1 MTLLKKTASFV
12 LAAAMLA
19 GCGSAASTASTA
31 ASTTSAAAA
40 SSGSGNILT
49 IATTNQLSTLNPLQ
63 MNWNFVDMY
72 ATSLE
77 FLPLA
82 VLDDNYEFTPMLV
95 ESITT
100 DDNLTFHV
108 KVADNAAWS
117 DGEPVTSDDI
127 IWTILKMTSP
137 AVANTH
143 FDFSMIKGL
152 ESGLSEE
159 GADSVEGLV
168 KVDDKDLDIVLNRP
182 MALSTFLNNL
192 ATWILILP
200 KHALEDIPDDQ
211 LVGNAW
217 FNAPTVVSG
226 PYMATEEDLAHYVTY
241 KANENYFLG
250 APKIETVNLQV
261 YDGSSVL
268 AALQTG
274 DVQFVHPAI
283 CDIPYQDRDAVENLD
298 GFTVTY
304 AKPITNEMTF
314 FNCHNLP
321 DVNLRKAIV
330 EAIDRD
336 TIVSSLLPNN
346 GQRGDGWI
354 PQADT
359 TFYDASAMETIPYD
373 PEDAKALLAQSDYNG
388 ETLEWYVN
396 SGDSVL
402 VNAATIAQQNLLA
415 VGINVEIQ
423 TVDFDTLTGQI
434 AGSDKYDMFSVQYT
448 ITPIDYYADV
458 NSLANAV
465 YGPQED
471 TDEPE
476 RSWTGDFYSDEFND
490 ILQATQTAD
499 SDQLKQLYIQMQN
512 FTVENV
518 PMFSLYFLG
527 SAGVVSDRLSNAT
540 PSFFGAFNN
549 IQDWELN

>member
-72 ATSLE
+72 ATGLE

-168 KVDDKDLDIVLNRP
+168 KVDDKDLDGV
-182 MALSTFLNNL
+182 MDM
-192 ATWILILP
+192 LP
-200 KHALEDIPDDQ
+200 KDAI
-211 LVGNAW
+211 
-217 FNAPTVVSG
+217 
-226 PYMATEEDLAHYVTY
+226 Y
-241 KANENYFLG
+241 YFTQPQCKR
-250 APKIETVNLQV
+250 AFSVKKIAAEGEKHHLKGKSYETVGKAYEAALADAKKDDFIFV
-261 YDGSSVL
+261 GGSSYVVADL
-268 AALQTG
+268 LE
-274 DVQFVHPAI
+274 HL
-283 CDIPYQDRDAVENLD
+283 QDRV
-298 GFTVTY
+298 
-304 AKPITNEMTF
+304 
-314 FNCHNLP
+314 
-321 DVNLRKAIV
+321 
-330 EAIDRD
+330 
-336 TIVSSLLPNN
+336 
-346 GQRGDGWI
+346 
-354 PQADT
+354 
-359 TFYDASAMETIPYD
+359 
-373 PEDAKALLAQSDYNG
+373 
-388 ETLEWYVN
+388 
-396 SGDSVL
+396 
-402 VNAATIAQQNLLA
+402 
-415 VGINVEIQ
+415 
-423 TVDFDTLTGQI
+423 
-434 AGSDKYDMFSVQYT
+434 
-448 ITPIDYYADV
+448 
-458 NSLANAV
+458 
-465 YGPQED
+465 
-471 TDEPE
+471 
-476 RSWTGDFYSDEFND
+476 
-490 ILQATQTAD
+490 
-499 SDQLKQLYIQMQN
+499 
-512 FTVENV
+512 
-518 PMFSLYFLG
+518 
-527 SAGVVSDRLSNAT
+527 
-540 PSFFGAFNN
+540 
-549 IQDWELN
+549 

>member
-1 MTLLKKTASFV
+1 MALLKKTASLV

-19 GCGSAASTASTA
+19 GCGSAATASSPAASQASGTA
-31 ASTTSAAAA
+31 AA
-40 SSGSGNILT
+40 GSDNILT

-82 VLDDNYEFTPMLV
+82 VLDSNYEFKKMLV
-95 ESITT
+95 DSITT

-108 KVADNAAWS
+108 KVADNATWS

-127 IWTILKMTSP
+127 IWTMMKMTSP

-152 ESGLSEE
+152 ESGMSEE
-159 GADSVEGLV
+159 GAESVEGLV
-168 KVDDKDLDIVLNRP
+168 KVDDKNLDIIMNRP
-182 MALSTFLNNL
+182 MALPTFINNL
-192 ATWILILP
+192 ATWVLILP
-200 KHALEDIPDDQ
+200 KHALENIPDDQ

-226 PYMATEEDLAHYVTY
+226 PYMAQEEDLAHYVTY
-241 KANENYFLG
+241 KANANYFLG

-261 YDGSSVL
+261 YDGSSIL
-268 AALQTG
+268 AALKTG

-283 CDIPYQDRDAVENLD
+283 CDIPYQDRDAVASLD

-321 DVNLRKAIV
+321 DVNLRRAIV

-359 TFYDASAMETIPYD
+359 NFYNASEMETIPYD
-373 PEDAKALLAQSDYNG
+373 VDDAKALLAKSDYNG

-396 SGDSVL
+396 SGDTVL

-415 VGINVEIQ
+415 AGINVEIQ

-458 NSLANAV
+458 YSLASVV
-465 YGPQED
+465 YGTDED
-471 TDEPE
+471 TDEPA
-476 RSWTGDFYSDEFND
+476 RSWTGDFYSDELND
-490 ILQATQTAD
+490 ILTATQTAD
-499 SDQLKQLYIQMQN
+499 AEELKKLYVQMQN

-527 SAGVVSDRLSNAT
+527 SAGVVSNRLSNAEPT
-540 PSFFGAFNN
+540 FFGAFNN
-549 IQDWELN
+549 IQNWELN

>member
-241 KANENYFLG
+241 KVNENYFLG
-250 APKIETVNLQV
+250 ASKIETVNLQV

-283 CDIPYQDRDAVENLD
+283 CDIPYQERDAVENLD
-298 GFTVTY
+298 GFAVTY

-373 PEDAKALLAQSDYNG
+373 PEDAKALLAKG
-388 ETLEWYVN
+388 
-396 SGDSVL
+396 
-402 VNAATIAQQNLLA
+402 
-415 VGINVEIQ
+415 
-423 TVDFDTLTGQI
+423 
-434 AGSDKYDMFSVQYT
+434 
-448 ITPIDYYADV
+448 ITPIICV
-458 NSLANAV
+458 GESLEQREMDLTMEYVAYQVKAALSGIDASALRHCV
-465 YGPQED
+465 IAY
-471 TDEPE
+471 EPI
-476 RSWTGDFYSDEFND
+476 WAIGTGR
-490 ILQATQTAD
+490 T
-499 SDQLKQLYIQMQN
+499 
-512 FTVENV
+512 
-518 PMFSLYFLG
+518 
-527 SAGVVSDRLSNAT
+527 AT
-540 PSFFGAFNN
+540 PEQAEEVCELIRSIIRKKYGSKISRATTILYGGSMNDKNAEELLAQPDIDGGLIGGASLVPEKFLKIIEAAN
-549 IQDWELN
+549 QDA

>member
-250 APKIETVNLQV
+250 A
-261 YDGSSVL
+261 
-268 AALQTG
+268 
-274 DVQFVHPAI
+274 
-283 CDIPYQDRDAVENLD
+283 
-298 GFTVTY
+298 
-304 AKPITNEMTF
+304 
-314 FNCHNLP
+314 
-321 DVNLRKAIV
+321 
-330 EAIDRD
+330 
-336 TIVSSLLPNN
+336 
-346 GQRGDGWI
+346 
-354 PQADT
+354 
-359 TFYDASAMETIPYD
+359 
-373 PEDAKALLAQSDYNG
+373 
-388 ETLEWYVN
+388 
-396 SGDSVL
+396 
-402 VNAATIAQQNLLA
+402 
-415 VGINVEIQ
+415 
-423 TVDFDTLTGQI
+423 
-434 AGSDKYDMFSVQYT
+434 
-448 ITPIDYYADV
+448 
-458 NSLANAV
+458 
-465 YGPQED
+465 
-471 TDEPE
+471 
-476 RSWTGDFYSDEFND
+476 
-490 ILQATQTAD
+490 
-499 SDQLKQLYIQMQN
+499 
-512 FTVENV
+512 
-518 PMFSLYFLG
+518 
-527 SAGVVSDRLSNAT
+527 
-540 PSFFGAFNN
+540 
-549 IQDWELN
+549 

>member
-1 MTLLKKTASFV
+1 M
-12 LAAAMLA
+12 
-19 GCGSAASTASTA
+19 
-31 ASTTSAAAA
+31 
-40 SSGSGNILT
+40 LT

-298 GFTVTY
+298 GFAVTY

-373 PEDAKALLAQSDYNG
+373 PEDAKALLAKSDYNG

-499 SDQLKQLYIQMQN
+499 ADQLKQLYIQMQN

>member
-82 VLDDNYEFTPMLV
+82 VLDDNYECTPMLV

-298 GFTVTY
+298 GFAVTY

-373 PEDAKALLAQSDYNG
+373 PEDAKALLAKSDYNG

-499 SDQLKQLYIQMQN
+499 ADQLKQLYIQMQN

-527 SAGVVSDRLSNAT
+527 SAGVVSDRLRNAT